1 MLKKASKAK
10 TAKQLKKPEKKLKEP
25 PIKSVSDVN
34 NPRSTVLYGRSGTGK
49 TTLASTWP
57 KPILF
62 LDIND
67 QGTDSISDVEDCD
80 VLEVETWDDLEE
92 YYWWLSKNSDRYK
105 TVVIDTVTGLQD
117 LAIKRVL
124 NAKKK
129 DSSKAG
135 DWGSMTQREWGDVG
149 QAMKHWLV
157 NFRDLPMEV
166 VFLAQDRVFNTNN
179 EEDSDVVALAP
190 EVGPRLMP
198 SVVSTLNAAVNI
210 IGNTFV
216 RVKRILKEDKK
227 RKGKKKEV
235 EKLVYCLRIGPNPVY
250 ITKLRKPKSV
260 EVPTLIEDPT
270 YEDIQDVI
278 KGR

>member
-10 TAKQLKKPEKKLKEP
+10 TGKTPKKPEKKERRP
-25 PIKSVSDVN
+25 PIKQVSEIN
-34 NPRSTVLYGRSGTGK
+34 NPRSSVIYGRSGTGK
-49 TTLASTWP
+49 TTLAATWP

-67 QGTDSISDVEDCD
+67 QGTDSISDIKKCD
-80 VLEVETWDDLEE
+80 VLEIETWEDFEE
-92 YYWWLSKNSDRYK
+92 IYWWLSKNPEEYK

-124 NAKKK
+124 SKKKK
-129 DSSKAG
+129 DVSKAG
-135 DWGSMTQREWGDVG
+135 DWGTMTQREWGDVG

-157 NFRDLPMEV
+157 NFRDLPLEV
-166 VFLAQDRVFNTNN
+166 VFLAQDRVFNQSS
-179 EEDSDVVALAP
+179 EEDSDIIALAP

-216 RVKRILKEDKK
+216 RVKRILKEDNK

-235 EKLVYCLRIGPNPVY
+235 ERLVYCLRIGPNPVY

-278 KGR
+278 KGE